1 MKRFLPV
8 LLVFVLL
15 SSNAYFVKAKQE
27 RRLSIGQNILSHPVG
42 IAIFDGLVY
51 VTDDVLNTCFVFSMS
66 DGRLI
71 KSKGTFNLRLS
82 SPKDIEVSDL
92 GEVFIA
98 DSENSRIVVSNTS
111 LDFLREVGGLDKK
124 YLEKPVDVCFRN
136 GILWVLDQ
144 QKRQVLK
151 FDRFGNPLGS
161 FGKPGTGKGE
171 LAYPSAIWATS
182 DKVYVADAGQNI
194 VKVFNYNGSEL
205 SFFGSAGTQPGSLAC
220 PTDIKI
226 DEFDNIY
233 IIDKNNHDLV
243 MYPATNLPTTF
254 FGRFGKITRPI
265 NWFHSD
271 SVETDFEI
279 ESPGILNNPTC
290 LDFDNNCVYITDT
303 ENARILIE
311 SRKIIWQTPRLAD
324 LPFQTQIPDTP
335 SYIIVP
341 QILDMGSVDVLDYR
355 EILIKS
361 TANQDNT
368 GFAYFENTSAFTAL
382 PSVFRGSEVTVRII
396 PKKSSGPFSGRL
408 VIKIGNELFRIP
420 IRGTFDK
427 VPSFAFA
434 NESPKMI
441 TLSENQNKHT
451 FKLYPQNGFIDTID
465 LKVTQPKFKAGW
477 VKPAKGVDDVTLTTL
492 QVELDSNS
500 ITLSQDFSFDI
511 HLNTIGRLRPGFYT
525 FQIDAFSQKSKEL
538 YASTTCSLKIENQAE
553 YQRLGTVLFETFTAH
568 WCNNCG
574 FHREAQYRLAH
585 EYSLRRIQ
593 PIAMNTLDENDLEVT
608 GMTQP
613 ENYDRF
619 KMYDGTGVPLSI
631 LNGEIVTASS
641 TTDSPFAAD
650 RIKGRKYSGSSFEY
664 WKLRSSFDSVQKAH
678 PMQMNVSGEFDGE
691 SGSAMLWYEL
701 PDEIDASGLNAY
713 FAIVQDNIFYYSDNG
728 EKEHHFVVRQ
738 FIKDDT
744 SQTYTHQLQKSSNH
758 YNFNFKTRKMPTN
771 FEIIPDD
778 CILVCFVQSR
788 NTKQILGVARCFLGS
803 PILSKIELFAEKST
817 IHSLPGGTQSIKLY
831 IANVGTQNELIDISA
846 VAQEQITPSLS
857 EQKIIVP
864 VGSTKTVAL
873 TIQVPTNFPVGSK
886 AKLTITVRNSKN
898 QTTTKELFISSVQL

>member
-8 LLVFVLL
+8 LLALVLL
-15 SSNAYFVKAKQE
+15 SSNVYSVEAKQE
-27 RRLSIGQNILSHPVG
+27 RKFSIGQNILSHPVG

-51 VTDDVLNTCFVFSMS
+51 VTDDVLNTCFVFSLS

-98 DSENSRIVVSNTS
+98 DADNSRIVVSNTS
-111 LDFLREVGGLDKK
+111 LDFIREIGGLDKK

-161 FGKPGTGKGE
+161 FGKPGIGKGE

-205 SFFGSAGTQPGSLAC
+205 SFFGGVGTQPGSLAC

-233 IIDKNNHDLV
+233 IIDKSNHDLV
-243 MYPATNLPTTF
+243 MCPATYLPTTF
-254 FGRFGKITRPI
+254 FGRFGKIKRPI
-265 NWFHSD
+265 DWFHSD
-271 SVETDFEI
+271 SVETDFET
-279 ESPGILNNPTC
+279 ELPGILNNPTC
-290 LDFDNNCVYITDT
+290 LDFDKDCVYITDT
-303 ENARILIE
+303 ENARVLIE
-311 SRKIIWQTPRLAD
+311 SRKIVWQNPRVGD

-335 SYIIVP
+335 PYIVTP
-341 QILDMGSVDVLDYR
+341 QILDMGSVDALDYR
-355 EILIKS
+355 EILVKS
-361 TANQDNT
+361 TSNQDNT
-368 GFAYFENTSAFTAL
+368 GFAFFENTNAFTAM

-420 IRGTFDK
+420 LRGTFDK

-441 TLSENQNKHT
+441 TLSENQNKYS
-451 FKLYPQNGFIDTID
+451 FRLSPQNGFNDDVD

-477 VKPAKGVDDVTLTTL
+477 IKPAKGVDEATLTTL
-492 QVELDSNS
+492 QVELASNS
-500 ITLSQDFSFDI
+500 LILSQGTSFEVEF
-511 HLNTIGRLRPGFYT
+511 NTIGRLRPGIYT

-538 YASTTCSLKIENQAE
+538 YSSTTCSLKIETQMGNQT
-553 YQRLGTVLFETFTAH
+553 QGTVLFETFTAH

-664 WKLRSSFDSVQKAH
+664 WKLRSSFDSVQKTH
-678 PMQMNVSGEFDGE
+678 PMQMNVSGKFDGE
-691 SGSAMLWYEL
+691 AGSAMFWYEL
-701 PDEIDASGLNAY
+701 PDEIDTSGLNAY

-738 FIKDDT
+738 FIKEEN
-744 SQTYTHQLQKSSNH
+744 SPTYTHQLQKSSNH
-758 YNFNFKTRKMPTN
+758 YSFDFRTRKMPAN
-771 FEIIPDD
+771 FEIVPDD
-778 CILVCFVQSR
+778 CILICFVQSK

-803 PILSKIELFAEKST
+803 QNLSKVEVFVEKSM
-817 IHSLPGGTQSIKLY
+817 IHALPGSTQSVKLY

-846 VAQEQITPSLS
+846 TAQEQIIPSLS
-857 EQKIIVP
+857 EQKVIVP
-864 VGSTKTVAL
+864 VGSTKAVAL
-873 TIQVPTNFPVGSK
+873 TIQVPSTFPVGSNT
-886 AKLTITVRNSKN
+886 KLIISVRNVENKM
-898 QTTTKELFISSVQL
+898 TTKELFISSAQF